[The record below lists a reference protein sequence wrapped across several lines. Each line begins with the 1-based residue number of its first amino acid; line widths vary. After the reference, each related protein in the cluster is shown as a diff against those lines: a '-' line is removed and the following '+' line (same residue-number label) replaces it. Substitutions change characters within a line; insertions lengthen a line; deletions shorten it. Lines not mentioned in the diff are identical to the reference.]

1 MLVQNI
7 RNSLPRV
14 ASEITACRHISCG
27 VDASFR
33 FPLFKDSIFL
43 QEQFGYNKK
52 HVNIEY
58 KRREKTEA
66 CHENARIK
74 NAVKRVVINNLPEHP
89 TS

>member
-1 MLVQNI
+1 MVQNI
-7 RNSLPRV
+7 RNSHPRV

-27 VDASFR
+27 VNASFR

-52 HVNIEY
+52 HVNMEY
-58 KRREKTEA
+58 KIREKIEA
-66 CHENARIK
+66 CHENTRIK